1 MQDITNEEIKRA
13 FQYVDISQMDKRLA
27 SNIAYR
33 QAIEEIYR
41 NINRLITA
49 KYSSN
54 NPEDLDYILKALQE
68 KEQRQVLQDAY
79 YSAIKRSTNKERVDF
94 RREKR
99 NANNQFIKFIA
110 GFSAVL
116 VIGCGSS
123 KILFPID
130 KENANEKEP
139 IKVEQT
145 VHYSTKQNTEVTF
158 TDREIEKMAKEILTN
173 EKDYDYAV
181 YRCFQELFRNPLKV
195 DVYMNTLFSYLHENI
210 EANINDYP
218 QELVAAL
225 NYSTFD
231 EYITSHGF
239 NSIYEYRQV
248 MGNQNAEYV
257 TLAYESGGR

>member
-1 MQDITNEEIKRA
+1 
-13 FQYVDISQMDKRLA
+13 
-27 SNIAYR
+27 
-33 QAIEEIYR
+33 
-41 NINRLITA
+41 
-49 KYSSN
+49 
-54 NPEDLDYILKALQE
+54 
-68 KEQRQVLQDAY
+68 
-79 YSAIKRSTNKERVDF
+79 
-94 RREKR
+94 
-99 NANNQFIKFIA
+99 
-110 GFSAVL
+110 
-116 VIGCGSS
+116 
-123 KILFPID
+123 
-130 KENANEKEP
+130 
-139 IKVEQT
+139 
-145 VHYSTKQNTEVTF
+145 
-158 TDREIEKMAKEILTN
+158 MAKEILTN

-225 NYSTFD
+225 NHSTFD